1 MGLQRTGPERAL
13 ALVLF
18 SALPSTGRN
27 DRITVMIRVFSS
39 YITRKDMDLVLSRMV
54 EDAVGPGD
62 FSDRFAKAIKEQ
74 FGFEYAIALRSP
86 YTAVQKALKICG
98 LGQGSKV
105 AISALAP
112 CWHIAAVEDAG
123 YVPIVLDVEEG
134 SLHPSKEAVESNR
147 PSAILLFDAL
157 GKIPPSSLL
166 QSLGLPII
174 EDISQVSG
182 NFAES
187 TVSNT
192 FAHFAVWGLE
202 NDSPIATG
210 GGALLCARGKR
221 DGQILRSMEESLP
234 FELKMTDYNA
244 ALGVSQLKS
253 VSQMVE
259 RRKAIQEILSMQLAR
274 THHAGLKIAE
284 SEATPIYAF
293 PVFAEVSSKEIIEY
307 AKKHGVQAELAFSSS
322 SAIMAEDAAARFPV
336 ARSIALRCILFPMHH
351 KLSNQQVDQIG
362 KIIATMP

>member
-1 MGLQRTGPERAL
+1 MRRAV
-13 ALVLF
+13 LVLGLF
-18 SALPSTGRN
+18 SALSPTARN
-27 DRITVMIRVFSS
+27 DSIHAMIRVFSS

-62 FSDRFAKAIKEQ
+62 FNSRFAKAIRDQ
-74 FGFEYAIALRSP
+74 FGFEYAVALRSP
-86 YTAVQKALKICG
+86 HTAIQRAFKICG

-105 AISALAP
+105 AVSALAP
-112 CWHIAAVEDAG
+112 SWHLAAVEDAG

-134 SLHPSKEAVESNR
+134 TLHPSKEAIESAN
-147 PSAILLFDAL
+147 PSAVLLFDVL
-157 GKIPPSSLL
+157 GKMPPSSLL
-166 QSLGLPII
+166 QSPGIPVI

-182 NFAES
+182 NITES
-187 TVSNT
+187 ASSNT
-192 FAHFAVWGLE
+192 FAYFAVWGFE

-253 VSQMVE
+253 FPQMTE
-259 RRKAIQEILSMQLAR
+259 RRKAIYEILSRQLAR
-274 THHAGLKIAE
+274 TRHAGLKLGEGE
-284 SEATPIYAF
+284 SPTLYAF
-293 PVFAEVSSKEIIEY
+293 PVFAEGSSKEIIEY
-307 AKKHGVQAELAFSSS
+307 ARKHGVQAELAFSSS
-322 SAIMAEDAAARFPV
+322 PAMIGDDAVSRFPV
-336 ARSIALRCILFPMHH
+336 ARSIALRCVLFPMHH

-362 KIIATMP
+362 KIIATLP

>member
-1 MGLQRTGPERAL
+1 MRRAV
-13 ALVLF
+13 LVLGLF
-18 SALPSTGRN
+18 SALSPTARN
-27 DRITVMIRVFSS
+27 DSIHAMIRVFSS

-62 FSDRFAKAIKEQ
+62 FNSRFAKAIRDQ
-74 FGFEYAIALRSP
+74 FGFEYAVALRSP
-86 YTAVQKALKICG
+86 HTAIQRAFKICG

-105 AISALAP
+105 AVSALAP
-112 CWHIAAVEDAG
+112 SWHLAAVEDAG

-134 SLHPSKEAVESNR
+134 TLHPSKEAIESAN
-147 PSAILLFDAL
+147 PSAVLLFDVL
-157 GKIPPSSLL
+157 GKMPPSSLL
-166 QSLGLPII
+166 QSPGIPVI

-182 NFAES
+182 NITES
-187 TVSNT
+187 ASSNT
-192 FAHFAVWGLE
+192 FAYFAVWGFE

-253 VSQMVE
+253 FPQMTE
-259 RRKAIQEILSMQLAR
+259 RRKAIYEILSRQLAR
-274 THHAGLKIAE
+274 TRHAGLKLGEGE
-284 SEATPIYAF
+284 STTLYAF
-293 PVFAEVSSKEIIEY
+293 PVFAEGSSKEIIEY
-307 AKKHGVQAELAFSSS
+307 ARKHGVQAELAFSSS
-322 SAIMAEDAAARFPV
+322 PAMIGDDAASRFPV
-336 ARSIALRCILFPMHH
+336 ARSIALRCVLFPMHH

-362 KIIATMP
+362 KIIATLP